1 MMRSCLALLTGAA
14 LYAGAAAA
22 TTPDIHSFELD
33 NGMKVIVK
41 PDERAPVV
49 INQVWFPVGSSHE
62 QPGTTGVAHALEHMM
77 FKGTETR
84 ETGTFSR
91 TISEEGGQLNAFTGR
106 DFTGYYEELGADRLE
121 IAMELEADR
130 LENIVFDQDEFE
142 REMEVVQE
150 ERRLRVDDNPMGV
163 LRERFNAVAW
173 HHSPYRQPII
183 GWKRDIDQL
192 TLDDIEAFYDDWY
205 GVNNAI
211 LVVVGNV
218 DPDEVRAL
226 ADKHFGPL
234 EPRPTPDI
242 KDREEVEPLGERRLT
257 VHHDNAN
264 PFLMMG
270 YHVPSLA
277 TTDDPGETY
286 ALSVLSQVL
295 DGGRSARLPTE
306 LVRGQELA
314 AGIGTSY
321 RSMARLDTHFAIHAR
336 PTGEVELDE
345 LEEAVRAEVE
355 RVREDGIT
363 TEELERAK
371 VQLRADYVYRLDS
384 LSGQAMEIGL
394 LETTGIGYQ
403 AMEEFEERLE
413 AVSRED
419 VQEVAQRYL
428 QDKRLTVGHLLR
440 SEDADDTP
448 TLPGM
453 TPGADATDDTTGY

>member
-1 MMRSCLALLTGAA
+1 MIRSCLALLAGAA
-14 LYAGAAAA
+14 LYAGTATAAA
-22 TTPDIHSFELD
+22 PDIHSFELD

-77 FKGTETR
+77 FKGTENR

-91 TISEEGGQLNAFTGR
+91 TISEEGGRLNAFTGR

-121 IAMELEADR
+121 IALELEADR
-130 LENIVFDQDEFE
+130 LENIIFDQDEFD
-142 REMEVVQE
+142 RELEVVKE
-150 ERRLRVDDNPMGV
+150 ERRLRVDDNPIGV

-183 GWKRDIDQL
+183 GWQRDIEQL
-192 TLDDIEAFYDDWY
+192 TLDDIEAFYQDWY

-211 LVVVGNV
+211 LVVVGDV
-218 DPDEVRAL
+218 DPDEVYEL
-226 ADKHFGPL
+226 ADKHFGSL
-234 EPRPTPDI
+234 EPREAPDI
-242 KDREEVEPLGERRLT
+242 KEREEVEPLGERRLT
-257 VHHDNAN
+257 VHHENAN
-264 PFLMMG
+264 PYLMMG

-277 TTDDPGETY
+277 TAEEPGTAY

-314 AGIGTSY
+314 AGVGAGYQSI
-321 RSMARLDTHFAIHAR
+321 ARLDTHFLLQAR
-336 PTGEVELDE
+336 PTGDVELDE
-345 LEEAVRAEVE
+345 LEQALREQIA
-355 RVREDGIT
+355 RVRDDGIT
-363 TEELERAK
+363 EEELQRAK

-394 LETTGIGYQ
+394 LETTGIGYE
-403 AMEEFEERLE
+403 AMEAFEERLE
-413 AVSRED
+413 AVTRDD
-419 VQEVAQRYL
+419 VQDVAQRYL
-428 QDKRLTVGHLLR
+428 QDKRLTVAHLLR
-440 SEDADDTP
+440 DEDDDAAP
-448 TLPGM
+448 SMPGM
-453 TPGADATDDTTGY
+453 TPGAGDAPTEY